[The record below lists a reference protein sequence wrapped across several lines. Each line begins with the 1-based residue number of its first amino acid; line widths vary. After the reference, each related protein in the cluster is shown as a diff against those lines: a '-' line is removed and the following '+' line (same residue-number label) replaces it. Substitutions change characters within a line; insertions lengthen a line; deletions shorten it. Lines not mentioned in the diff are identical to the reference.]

1 MRPQYE
7 FKKFPILATVLCA
20 VCLILA
26 VCGSTCSLMDYYYFY
41 AGPLFAG
48 LVLIVAAV
56 LIIAGLTTVKP
67 LLLKV
72 ISIIVSVT
80 VVIVNFSITIAEY
93 SDRRVVFFGIALL
106 MLVASVLAFV
116 YFVTAKNKR
125 IRKMYLVTGSILS
138 GLILIYAITY
148 TIQDIVKS
156 VTDSVQSQYP
166 YYFILVGYA
175 IISSLPMVIYFS
187 LSKKEEEPKEEEK
200 AEEQSE
206 AQPEETAE

>member
-1 MRPQYE
+1 
-7 FKKFPILATVLCA
+7 
-20 VCLILA
+20 
-26 VCGSTCSLMDYYYFY
+26 MDYYYFY

-106 MLVASVLAFV
+106 
-116 YFVTAKNKR
+116 
-125 IRKMYLVTGSILS
+125 
-138 GLILIYAITY
+138 
-148 TIQDIVKS
+148 
-156 VTDSVQSQYP
+156 
-166 YYFILVGYA
+166 
-175 IISSLPMVIYFS
+175 IISLFIEYPIELEESKAVVEVEPQEVED
-187 LSKKEEEPKEEEK
+187 KKE
-200 AEEQSE
+200 
-206 AQPEETAE
+206 

>member
-20 VCLILA
+20 VCLVLA

-80 VVIVNFSITIAEY
+80 VVMVNFGITIAEY
-93 SDRRVVFFGIALL
+93 GDRRVVFFGIALL

-116 YFVTAKNKR
+116 YFVTAKNER

-148 TIQDIVKS
+148 TIQDVVNAVRS
-156 VTDSVQSQYP
+156 SVQSQYP

-187 LSKKEEEPKEEEK
+187 LSKKEEPKEEEK

-206 AQPEETAE
+206 AQPEEKAE